1 MNDNA
6 FAMTNIWELQ
16 RPKSQGEKVNVHVLE
31 SSKVPQP
38 NYEQLRIVVE
48 SGRLPDSE
56 GPADGKPT
64 PAQPTTGKPATR

>member
-1 MNDNA
+1 MNEQA

-16 RPKSQGEKVNVHVLE
+16 RPKSTGEKVNVHVLE
-31 SSKVPQP
+31 PAKVPQP

-56 GPADGKPT
+56 GPAHGEPT
-64 PAQPTTGKPATR
+64 TPTTAQPAAR